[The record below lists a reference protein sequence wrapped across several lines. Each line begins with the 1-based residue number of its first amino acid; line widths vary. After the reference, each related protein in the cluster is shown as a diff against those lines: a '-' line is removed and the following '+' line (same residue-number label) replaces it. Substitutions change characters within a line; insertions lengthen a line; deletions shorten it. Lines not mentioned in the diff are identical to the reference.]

1 MKNINKYKAMK
12 VRGKRIDEHRLIMQ
26 NVLGRKLARNE
37 VVHHIDG
44 NKSNNS
50 LENLVVMTR
59 SEHSAMH
66 QKGKK
71 NSDETRLKMSNALKG
86 KPMLSQRKLSS
97 EEVDYIRKNYKPRS
111 SEFGARSLA
120 RKFGVNHT
128 TIGSII
134 NRKTYVV

>member
-1 MKNINKYKAMK
+1 MK
-12 VRGKRIDEHRLIMQ
+12 VNGKRIDEHRFI
-26 NVLGRKLARNE
+26 VEKTLGRKLSRDE
-37 VVHHIDG
+37 VVHHVDG
-44 NKSNNS
+44 NKLNNKI
-50 LENLVVMTR
+50 ENLVVMTR

-97 EEVDYIRKNYKPRS
+97 EEVDYIRKNYRPRS

-120 RKFGVNHT
+120 RKFGVAHT

-134 NRKTYVV
+134 NRETYEI